1 MQPKKTKYRKYYKP
15 RQLPK
20 ASVKIHK
27 LQPNSFLV
35 LVATE
40 SAYLNSKQI
49 EAARQSIR
57 RTIKRKGR
65 LKIHLFTDIGISNKS
80 SASRMGKGKGKVS
93 YWVGKLSAGQ
103 TLFELTGIP
112 LKEGTL
118 ALKRGANK
126 LPLKLQVYKQ

>member
-27 LQPNSFLV
+27 LQPNSFLT
-35 LVATE
+35 LVASE

-57 RTIKRKGR
+57 RTIKP
-65 LKIHLFTDIGISNKS
+65 
-80 SASRMGKGKGKVS
+80 VS
-93 YWVGKLSAGQ
+93 YTHL
-103 TLFELTGIP
+103 TLPTICS
-112 LKEGTL
+112 
-118 ALKRGANK
+118 
-126 LPLKLQVYKQ
+126 V